1 MQRDIARVALSL
13 LFAVAALDAE
23 AEDTPPTESERAS
36 QSRKLSQDYA
46 AELKSKLMDA
56 IQAGGPETA
65 IAVCRVEAPAIAKEK
80 ATSSDWS
87 IGRTALKLR
96 NPTNSPDAWE
106 RSVLLKFQEQIS
118 DGADAE
124 SLEHFE
130 TTMKNGERVFRYMRA
145 IPTQAPC
152 LTCHSSNLNRSV
164 KAKIDELYPEDRA
177 TGFSLGELRGAF
189 TIVQPLP

>member
-13 LFAVAALDAE
+13 LFAVAALEAE

-36 QSRKLSQDYA
+36 QSRELSQDYA
-46 AELKSKLMDA
+46 AKLKSKLMGA

-65 IAVCRVEAPAIAKEK
+65 IAVCKVEAPAIAKEE
-80 ATSSDWS
+80 AAHSGWS

-96 NPTNSPDAWE
+96 NPINSPDAWE
-106 RSVLLKFQEQIS
+106 KSVLLKFQEQIS

-124 SLEHFE
+124 TLEYFE
-130 TTMKNGERVFRYMRA
+130 TTTKNGEHVFRYMRA

-152 LTCHSSNLNRSV
+152 LTCHGSNLNRSV
-164 KAKIDELYPEDRA
+164 KAEIDKIYPEDRA

>member
-13 LFAVAALDAE
+13 LLAVAALDAD
-23 AEDTPPTESERAS
+23 AEDTPPTEYERAS

-46 AELKSKLMDA
+46 AKLKSKLMGA

-80 ATSSDWS
+80 ATSSGWS
-87 IGRTALKLR
+87 IGRTALKVR
-96 NPTNSPDAWE
+96 NPSNSPDAWE

-130 TTMKNGERVFRYMRA
+130 TTTRKGERVFRYMRA

-152 LTCHSSNLNRSV
+152 LSCHGSNLNRAV